1 MSLRRASLIFAAAL
15 AVTGVAVAASLIVLT
30 TNIHRAA
37 YQIEPAIEGIR
48 IGEEISLGLLSLRDA
63 AQPLSRAR
71 SEEQLRR
78 HLAEATHHIGSPEEA
93 EALTRLTRQVSAYMA
108 AIHGAIAAGADVEA
122 TRAAFEAAF
131 ESGREF
137 VQLNVEQGDAVRTV
151 ATRWGSFA
159 DVIGGAA
166 IFLLVAGVGG
176 LAWWLQRMTVRPTL
190 RLADAIER
198 FAKGDR
204 GARADERGVEE
215 LSTIA
220 RRFNEMAATIERQH
234 RDQLAFLAGV
244 AHDLRNPLSA
254 LKLSASIFAPGRP
267 MPPEERVRGLL
278 ATVQRQIERMDRM
291 TYDFLDAAR
300 IESGSFDLRP
310 EACDL
315 RDLARATVALFE
327 PTAPAH
333 QLAASVPDEP
343 VLAVCDPVRVEQVLA
358 NLVSNAIKY
367 SPEGGAVRVAVTRG
381 PDGVALS
388 VTDVGRGMTPEELGR
403 VFEPF
408 QRVGAAQGTIPGT
421 GLGLFVAR
429 RIVEA
434 HGGRITV
441 ESEPGR
447 GSTFRVHLPAGE
459 GEAAGES

>member
-15 AVTGVAVAASLIVLT
+15 AITGVTVAASLIVLT

-37 YQIEPAIEGIR
+37 YQIEPAIESIR

-63 AQPLSRAR
+63 SQTLARAR
-71 SEEQLRR
+71 SEEELRR
-78 HLAEATHHIGSPEEA
+78 HLVEATHHVGSPKEA
-93 EALTRLTRQVSAYMA
+93 ETLDRLTRQVSELIE
-108 AIHGAIAAGADVEA
+108 AIHRALAVGAGPEA

-131 ESGREF
+131 ESAREF
-137 VQLNVEQGDAVRTV
+137 VQLNVEQGHAVRTI
-151 ATRWGSFA
+151 ATRWDRFA
-159 DVIGGAA
+159 DIIGGGA
-166 IFLLVAGVGG
+166 ILLLIAGVGG
-176 LAWWLQRMTVRPTL
+176 LAWWLQRKAVRPTL
-190 RLADAIER
+190 RLAEAIER

-204 GARADERGVEE
+204 AARADERGPEE

-234 RDQLAFLAGV
+234 RDQLTFLAGV
-244 AHDLRNPLSA
+244 AHDLRNPLGA
-254 LKLSASIFAPGRP
+254 LKLSASIIAPDRP
-267 MPPEERVRGLL
+267 LPPEDRVRKLL
-278 ATVQRQIERMDRM
+278 ASVQRQVERMDRM

-300 IESGSFDLRP
+300 IESGSFDLRS

-315 RDLARATVALFE
+315 RDLARATVALFD
-327 PTAPAH
+327 PTAPTHRLSAV
-333 QLAASVPDEP
+333 VPDDP
-343 VLAVCDPVRVEQVLA
+343 VRVVCDPVRIEQVLA

-367 SPEGGAVRVAVTRG
+367 SPEGGPVRVAVTRD
-381 PDGVALS
+381 PDGAVLS
-388 VTDVGRGMTPEELGR
+388 VTDEGRGMTPEELGR

-447 GSTFRVHLPAGE
+447 GSTFHVRLPAGDP
-459 GEAAGES
+459 AGES

>member
-1 MSLRRASLIFAAAL
+1 
-15 AVTGVAVAASLIVLT
+15 VAASLIVLT

-37 YQIEPAIEGIR
+37 YQIEPAIESIR

-63 AQPLSRAR
+63 SQPLARAR
-71 SEEQLRR
+71 SQEQLRR
-78 HLAEATHHIGSPEEA
+78 HLAEATQHVGSPEEA
-93 EALTRLTRQVSAYMA
+93 ETLARLTRQVSEL
-108 AIHGAIAAGADVEA
+108 IGAIRGALGAGADPEA

-131 ESGREF
+131 ESAREF
-137 VQLNVEQGDAVRTV
+137 VQINVEQGHAVRRI
-151 ATRWGSFA
+151 ATRWDQFA
-159 DVIGGAA
+159 DIIGGVA
-166 IFLLVAGVGG
+166 ILLLVAGVGG
-176 LAWWLQRMTVRPTL
+176 LAWWLQRKAVRPTL

-204 GARADERGVEE
+204 AARADERGPEE

-254 LKLSASIFAPGRP
+254 LKLSASMVTPDRP
-267 MPPEERVRGLL
+267 LPPEDRVRKLM
-278 ATVQRQIERMDRM
+278 ASVQRQVERMDRM

-310 EACDL
+310 EPCDL

-333 QLAASVPDEP
+333 QLSASVPDEP
-343 VLAVCDPVRVEQVLA
+343 VRVACDPVRIEQVLA

-367 SPEGGAVRVAVTRG
+367 SPAGGSVRVAAALSA
-381 PDGVALS
+381 DGAVLS
-388 VTDVGRGMTPEELGR
+388 VTDEGRGMTPEELGR
-403 VFEPF
+403 VFQPF
-408 QRVGAAQGTIPGT
+408 QRVGAAQGQIPGT

-447 GSTFRVHLPAGE
+447 GSTFHVHLPAGE
-459 GEAAGES
+459 PAGES